1 MGMEMDITGLSE
13 ETTKRKETKI
23 GNTETEAAAIFVE
36 CSCVVVCFGGRVSVC
51 MH

>member
-13 ETTKRKETKI
+13 ETTKRKETKT
-23 GNTETEAAAIFVE
+23 GNTEIEAAAIFVE
-36 CSCVVVCFGGRVSVC
+36 CSCVVCFGGRVSVC